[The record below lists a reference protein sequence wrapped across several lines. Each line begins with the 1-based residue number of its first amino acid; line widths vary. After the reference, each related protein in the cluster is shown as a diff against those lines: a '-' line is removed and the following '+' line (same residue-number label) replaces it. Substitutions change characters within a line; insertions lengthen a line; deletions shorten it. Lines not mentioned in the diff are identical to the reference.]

1 MANAR
6 SLRCLDPLGVERV
19 LWGMAAHTATRRDL
33 RGACDRFAVAALPV
47 LEAEASGGG
56 QAIRKRRTMTHE

>member
-19 LWGMAAHTATRRDL
+19 LGTAAHTATRRDL
-33 RGACDRFAVAALPV
+33 RGACDCFAVAALPV